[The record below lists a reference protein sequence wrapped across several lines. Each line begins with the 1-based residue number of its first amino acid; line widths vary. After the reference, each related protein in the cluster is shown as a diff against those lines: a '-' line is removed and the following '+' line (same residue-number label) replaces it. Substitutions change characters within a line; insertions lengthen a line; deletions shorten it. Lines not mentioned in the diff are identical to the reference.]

1 MGNIKRISKLH
12 RIIPSAQF
20 FSQNENFVNI
30 SKKLLKNWN
39 WTFPVV
45 PNFTRKIGFVS
56 NIFPKVVDAK
66 AFSSYF
72 YKKLYNLK
80 SQKTLKNV
88 LRTMVCL
95 QSFIVSSKYYLK
107 KKRFPSF
114 IIEESMEMFSLY
126 LVLEL

>member
-1 MGNIKRISKLH
+1 M
-12 RIIPSAQF
+12 
-20 FSQNENFVNI
+20 
-30 SKKLLKNWN
+30 
-39 WTFPVV
+39 